1 MGTFTLASG
10 LGLLFTGIIVM
21 AVIGLTGVWI
31 INKVKD
37 ED

>member
-10 LGLLFTGIIVM
+10 LGLLFTGIVVM

-31 INKVKD
+31 LNKIKD

>member
-10 LGLLFTGIIVM
+10 LGLLSTGIVVM

-31 INKVKD
+31 LNKIKD